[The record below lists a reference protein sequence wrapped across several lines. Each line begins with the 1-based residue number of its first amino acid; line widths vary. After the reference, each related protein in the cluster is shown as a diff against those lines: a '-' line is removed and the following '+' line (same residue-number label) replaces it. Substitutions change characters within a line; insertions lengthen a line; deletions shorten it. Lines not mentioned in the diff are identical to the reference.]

1 MKAKAQELKDLNE
14 KVTNLGVELKKQAQF
29 KQENEKSTFNE
40 NIAKAI
46 QENAEAIKN
55 HKRGSGEITLTMK
68 AVGDMSIGNN
78 FVGATPFIQ
87 DVRTNLIA
95 QPFNRVWLADLMP
108 QGTSSGNSVLYPK
121 EAGR

>member
-1 MKAKAQELKDLNE
+1 MEKTEEQIKKEAMDNIKDVATKSAEARFEEMKKEFEPTFETLAKAQELKDLNE

-68 AVGDMSIGNN
+68 RSEERRVG
-78 FVGATPFIQ
+78 
-87 DVRTNLIA
+87 
-95 QPFNRVWLADLMP
+95 
-108 QGTSSGNSVLYPK
+108 K
-121 EAGR
+121 ECRARR